1 LEKCVIIELK
11 DKKTGKTVKRIG
23 INEEQFN
30 EYLKRKKESGDL
42 GTNNL
47 GRLLQ
52 GIFKNTT
59 KTAREKILL
68 ITDTG
73 IETETETKHPESM
86 AYFFNN
92 SNYSDI
98 GSKIR
103 VGDSA
108 MPPSREQYNLQGTIL
123 GESDAA
129 VYWADGGD
137 YVDITASFSWTED
150 KTIYEIGLFY
160 QLCGLTNPNYHIVMF
175 DRTVYPEGIFVPAG
189 QVLTITYRIMV

>member
-1 LEKCVIIELK
+1 LEKCIIIELK
-11 DKKTGKTVKRIG
+11 DKKTGRTVKRIG

-30 EYLKRKKESGDL
+30 EILKHKKESGDL
-42 GTNNL
+42 GTNNF
-47 GRLLQ
+47 GRILQ
-52 GIFKNTT
+52 AIFKNTNEGAIERVT
-59 KTAREKILL
+59 I
-68 ITDTG
+68 ITDNG
-73 IETETETKHPESM
+73 IESIIAVKVAITGFLFGTHS
-86 AYFFNN
+86 Y
-92 SNYSDI
+92 DI

-123 GESDAA
+123 GESDVA

-160 QLCGLTNPNYHIVMF
+160 KEGEDGYIIML
-175 DRTVYPEGIFVPAG
+175 DRTVYPEGIFVPAN
-189 QVLTITYRIMV
+189 QNLVITYRIMV